1 VAGTL
6 LVARKDE
13 VEVFGIV
20 DGIEDR
26 ENGTTGVA
34 N

>member
-1 VAGTL
+1 VACTL
-6 LVARKDE
+6 LMSGKNE
-13 VEVFGIV
+13 VEFFAVV